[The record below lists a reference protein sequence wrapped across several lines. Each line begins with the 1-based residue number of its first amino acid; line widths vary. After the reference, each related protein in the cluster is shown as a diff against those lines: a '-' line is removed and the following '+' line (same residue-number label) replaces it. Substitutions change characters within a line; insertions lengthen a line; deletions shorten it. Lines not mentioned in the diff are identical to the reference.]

1 MFADARPTSVSRRR
15 QNRVELARTESGR
28 PEFEAAVLKKVVA
41 KAARKIPGAQ
51 CAGLTLITHGRQI
64 TTLTS
69 TDHYPVLLDEIQ
81 QRHLEGPSLTVA
93 WLQDTVR
100 VDDLAEE
107 GRWPDYQREALL
119 RTPIRSVL
127 SFRLFTSEDT
137 LGVLSVYS
145 ACVNVFDDVSE
156 DVGLTFAAQAARAW
170 QNAHRNG
177 QLRSA
182 LLDCDV
188 VEQAK
193 HILMERFSINAS
205 RALELLQCL
214 SRDENMPLARM
225 ARHLAQQWFD
235 ATTE

>member
-1 MFADARPTSVSRRR
+1 M
-15 QNRVELARTESGR
+15 
-28 PEFEAAVLKKVVA
+28 KKVVV

-69 TDHYPVLLDEIQ
+69 TDHFPMLLDDIQ
-81 QRHLEGPSLTVA
+81 QRHLEGPGLTVA

-100 VDDLAEE
+100 VDDLAGE

-119 RTPIRSVL
+119 KTPIRSVL
-127 SFRLFTSEDT
+127 SFRLAALEDT

-145 ACVNVFDDVSE
+145 TGANVFDDVSE
-156 DVGLTFAAQAARAW
+156 DVGSTFAAEAARAW
-170 QNAHRNG
+170 HSAHRNG

-193 HILMERFSINAS
+193 NILMERFSINAS
-205 RALELLQCL
+205 RASELLQCL
-214 SRDENMPLARM
+214 SHDKNMPLARM
-225 ARHLAQQWFD
+225 ARQLAQQWFD
-235 ATTE
+235 ATAD

>member
-1 MFADARPTSVSRRR
+1 
-15 QNRVELARTESGR
+15 
-28 PEFEAAVLKKVVA
+28 
-41 KAARKIPGAQ
+41 
-51 CAGLTLITHGRQI
+51 
-64 TTLTS
+64 
-69 TDHYPVLLDEIQ
+69 
-81 QRHLEGPSLTVA
+81 
-93 WLQDTVR
+93 
-100 VDDLAEE
+100 
-107 GRWPDYQREALL
+107 
-119 RTPIRSVL
+119 
-127 SFRLFTSEDT
+127 
-137 LGVLSVYS
+137 VLSVYS